1 MPRFVKMKSSFN
13 LEKVMPEK
21 VMPENTPKK
30 TMFIERY
37 CPIDSNKISFTR
49 QQASDFAKQVADD
62 FNPLHNVEAKRFCV
76 PGDLLFSVIIAKAG
90 LHKDM
95 SFNFSGMVNENIT
108 LSFPTEINESFDL
121 VDEKAKTYLTVEASG
136 EKTHCPALIDAL
148 TKAYVDFSGH
158 TFPDILV
165 KLMAENNVMINPAR
179 PMVMY
184 QCMKIKLQRLDVT
197 TLSLK
202 LAQTSLSIEGKRGDA
217 WLEFDLIS
225 EGEVVGHG
233 KKHMLLSGL
242 REYCPEN
249 IELMIAQYKESK
261 ERYSFK

>member
-1 MPRFVKMKSSFN
+1 MS
-13 LEKVMPEK
+13 EQAI
-21 VMPENTPKK
+21 PKE
-30 TMFIERY
+30 TMFIEKY
-37 CPIDSNKISFTR
+37 CPIDSEKISFSR

-90 LHKDM
+90 LHKEM
-95 SFNFSGMVNENIT
+95 SFNFSGMVNDNVT
-108 LSFPTEINESFDL
+108 LTFPNEINKCFDV
-121 VDEKAKTYLTVEASG
+121 VDDKGKTYLTVEASG
-136 EKTHCPALIDAL
+136 DKTHCPSLINAL

-165 KLMAENNVMINPAR
+165 KLMAEKNVMINPAR

-184 QCMKIKLQRLDVT
+184 QCMKINLERLDIN
-197 TLSLK
+197 TLTLQ
-202 LAQTSLSIEGKRGDA
+202 LAQTSLSIEAKRGDA

-225 EGEVVGHG
+225 EGKVVGHG

-242 REYCPEN
+242 RDYCQNN
-249 IELMIAQYKESK
+249 IDTMVEQYKESK
-261 ERYSFK
+261 RSYSFENM

>member
-1 MPRFVKMKSSFN
+1 MS
-13 LEKVMPEK
+13 
-21 VMPENTPKK
+21 ENIARNE
-30 TMFIERY
+30 TMFIEKY
-37 CPIDSNKISFTR
+37 CPINSEKISFTR
-49 QQASDFAKQVADD
+49 QQGSDFAKQVADD

-76 PGDLLFSVIIAKAG
+76 PGDLLFSIIIAKAG

-95 SFNFSGMVNENIT
+95 SFNFSGMVNDNIALT
-108 LSFPTEINESFDL
+108 FPTEINESFDI
-121 VDEKAKTYLTVEASG
+121 VDDNNKTYLTVEASG
-136 EKTHCPALIDAL
+136 EKTHCPSLINAL

-165 KLMAENNVMINPAR
+165 KLMTEKGVMINPSR

-184 QCMKIKLQRLDVT
+184 QCMKINLERLDIN

-202 LAQTSLSIEGKRGDA
+202 LAQTSLTIESKRGDA

-242 REYCPEN
+242 REYCQDSVDN
-249 IELMIAQYKESK
+249 MVAQYKESK
-261 ERYSFK
+261 LNYIKTQ

>member
-1 MPRFVKMKSSFN
+1 MSENIPK
-13 LEKVMPEK
+13 EK
-21 VMPENTPKK
+21 
-30 TMFIERY
+30 MFIEQY
-37 CPIDSNKISFTR
+37 CPIANDKISFTR
-49 QQASDFAKQVADD
+49 QQGSDFAKQVADD

-76 PGDLLFSVIIAKAG
+76 PGDLLFSIIIAKAG
-90 LHKDM
+90 LYKEM
-95 SFNFSGMVNENIT
+95 CFNFSGMVNDSIA
-108 LSFPTEINESFDL
+108 LSFPNKINDTFNV
-121 VDEKAKTYLTVEASG
+121 VDDKNKTYLTVEASG
-136 EKTHCPALIDAL
+136 DKTDCPTLINAL

-158 TFPDILV
+158 TFPDILI

-184 QCMKIKLQRLDVT
+184 QCIKINLERLDIK
-197 TLSLK
+197 TLSLQ

-242 REYCPEN
+242 REYCQDN
-249 IELMIAQYKESK
+249 IDTMVDQYKESK
-261 ERYSFK
+261 SNYSF

>member
-1 MPRFVKMKSSFN
+1 
-13 LEKVMPEK
+13 
-21 VMPENTPKK
+21 
-30 TMFIERY
+30 MFIEQY
-37 CPIDSNKISFTR
+37 CPLDGDKISFTR
-49 QQASDFAKQVADD
+49 QQGSDFAKQVADD
-62 FNPLHNVEAKRFCV
+62 FNPLHNIEAKRFCV

-90 LHKDM
+90 LHKEM
-95 SFNFSGMVNENIT
+95 SFNFSGMVNDGIALT
-108 LSFPTEINESFDL
+108 FPNEINENFAVND
-121 VDEKAKTYLTVEASG
+121 DKDKTYLSVAASG
-136 EKTHCPALIDAL
+136 EKTHCPSLIDAL

-165 KLMAENNVMINPAR
+165 KLMTENNVMINPAR

-184 QCMKIKLQRLDVT
+184 QCMKINLERLDIK
-197 TLSLK
+197 TLSLQ

-242 REYCPEN
+242 REYCQDSVDAMVE
-249 IELMIAQYKESK
+249 QYKNSK
-261 ERYSFK
+261 ENYHSAPSS

>member
-1 MPRFVKMKSSFN
+1 MS
-13 LEKVMPEK
+13 
-21 VMPENTPKK
+21 ENIARNE
-30 TMFIERY
+30 TMFIEKY
-37 CPIDSNKISFTR
+37 CPINSEKISFTR
-49 QQASDFAKQVADD
+49 QQGSDFAKQVADD

-76 PGDLLFSVIIAKAG
+76 PGDLLFSIIIAKAG

-95 SFNFSGMVNENIT
+95 SFNFSGMVNDNIALT
-108 LSFPTEINESFDL
+108 FPTEINESFDI
-121 VDEKAKTYLTVEASG
+121 VDDNNKTYLTVEASG
-136 EKTHCPALIDAL
+136 EKTHCPSLINAL

-165 KLMAENNVMINPAR
+165 KLMTEKGVMINPSR

-184 QCMKIKLQRLDVT
+184 QCMKINLERLDIN

-202 LAQTSLSIEGKRGDA
+202 LAQTSLTIESKRGDA

-242 REYCPEN
+242 REYCQDSVDN
-249 IELMIAQYKESK
+249 MVAQYKESK
-261 ERYSFK
+261 LNYIKRQ